1 MQRTVMIYITRILW
15 LIGLVP
21 VCFIIAVWFMIE
33 FSTIPLKMLIHFL
46 IKGRV
51 ENMNLEWFGFVVKPC
66 LYYLQIDLTNEEE

>member
-1 MQRTVMIYITRILW
+1 MIYITRILW

-21 VCFIIAVWFMIE
+21 VCLIIAVWFIIE
-33 FSTIPLKMLIHFL
+33 FSTIPLKMLILFL

-51 ENMNLEWFGFVVKPC
+51 EENIDLEWFGFVIKPC